1 MTDLKT
7 FLILT
12 TLSASFGI
20 GASDFLTDLYGKL
33 FGEQLAKPFGCS
45 FCMAFWGGVSYSL
58 YLGNGFIDSF
68 MIGCASSVMS
78 AFISKYLNV

>member
-1 MTDLKT
+1 MMDLKT

-20 GASDFLTDLYGKL
+20 GASDFLTNVYGQL
-33 FGEQLAKPFGCS
+33 FREQLPKPFGCS
-45 FCMAFWGGVSYSL
+45 FCMAFWGGLSYSL

-78 AFISKYLNV
+78 AFISKSLNV

>member
-1 MTDLKT
+1 MDLKT

-20 GASDFLTDLYGKL
+20 GASDFLTDIYGKL
-33 FGEQLAKPFGCS
+33 FGKQLAKPFGCS
-45 FCMAFWGGVSYSL
+45 FCMAFWGGLTYSL
-58 YLGNGFIDSF
+58 YLGNGIIDSF
-68 MIGCASSVMS
+68 MIGCASSVLS

>member
-1 MTDLKT
+1 MIDLKN
-7 FLILT
+7 LAIIT

-20 GASDFLTDLYGKL
+20 AISDFLTDIYGKL
-33 FGEQLAKPFGCS
+33 YAKQLPKPFGCS
-45 FCMAFWGGVSYSL
+45 FCMAFWGGLSYSL
-58 YLGNGFIDSF
+58 YSSNGFVDSF

>member
-1 MTDLKT
+1 MDLKT

-20 GASDFLTDLYGKL
+20 AASDFLTNIYGKL
-33 FGEQLAKPFGCS
+33 FGEQLAKPLGCS
-45 FCMAFWGGVSYSL
+45 FCMAFWGGLSYSL
-58 YLGNGFIDSF
+58 YLSNGFIDSF

>member
-1 MTDLKT
+1 MMDLKT
-7 FLILT
+7 LAILT

-20 GASDFLTDLYGKL
+20 GASDFLTNVYGKL
-33 FGEQLAKPFGCS
+33 FGEQLPKPFGCS
-45 FCMAFWGGVSYSL
+45 FCMAFWGGLSYSL
-58 YLGNGFIDSF
+58 YLGNGFVDSF

>member
-7 FLILT
+7 LAIIT
-12 TLSASFGI
+12 TLSSSFGI
-20 GASDFLTDLYGKL
+20 GASDFLTNIYGQL

-45 FCMAFWGGVSYSL
+45 FCMAFWGGLSYSL

>member
-7 FLILT
+7 LAILT

-20 GASDFLTDLYGKL
+20 GASDFLTNVYGQL

-45 FCMAFWGGVSYSL
+45 FCMAFWGGVIYSL
-58 YLGNGFIDSF
+58 YLGNGIVDSF

-78 AFISKYLNV
+78 AFISKFLNV

>member
-7 FLILT
+7 LAILT

-33 FGEQLAKPFGCS
+33 YAKQLPKPLGCS
-45 FCMAFWGGVSYSL
+45 FCMAFWGGLSYSL
-58 YLGNGFIDSF
+58 YLGNGIIDSF

-78 AFISKYLNV
+78 AFISKSLNV

>member
-1 MTDLKT
+1 MDLKT

-20 GASDFLTDLYGKL
+20 AASDFLTDLYGKL

-45 FCMAFWGGVSYSL
+45 FCMAFWGGLTYSL
-58 YLGNGFIDSF
+58 YSSNGFVDSF

-78 AFISKYLNV
+78 AFMYKFMNV

>member
-1 MTDLKT
+1 MMDLKT

-20 GASDFLTDLYGKL
+20 AASDFLTNVYGKL
-33 FGEQLAKPFGCS
+33 FGEQLPKPFGCS
-45 FCMAFWGGVSYSL
+45 FCMAFWGGVIYSL
-58 YLGNGFIDSF
+58 YLGNGFVDSF

-78 AFISKYLNV
+78 AFMYKFMNV

>member
-20 GASDFLTDLYGKL
+20 GASDFLTNIYGKL

-45 FCMAFWGGVSYSL
+45 FCMAFWGGLSYSL
-58 YLGNGFIDSF
+58 YSGNRIVDSF

-78 AFISKYLNV
+78 AFISKFLNV

>member
-20 GASDFLTDLYGKL
+20 GASDFLTNVYGKL

-45 FCMAFWGGVSYSL
+45 FCMAFWGGLSYSL
-58 YLGNGFIDSF
+58 YLGNGIIDSF

-78 AFISKYLNV
+78 AFISKSLNV

>member
-1 MTDLKT
+1 MTDLKS
-7 FLILT
+7 LAILT

-20 GASDFLTDLYGKL
+20 GASDFLTNIYGQL

-45 FCMAFWGGVSYSL
+45 FCMAFWGGVIYSL
-58 YLGNGFIDSF
+58 YLGNGIVDSF

-78 AFISKYLNV
+78 AFISKFLNV

>member
-1 MTDLKT
+1 MTDLKS
-7 FLILT
+7 LAILT

-20 GASDFLTDLYGKL
+20 GASDFLTNVYGQL

-58 YLGNGFIDSF
+58 YLGNGIIDSF

-78 AFISKYLNV
+78 AFISKFLNV

>member
-7 FLILT
+7 LAILT

-20 GASDFLTDLYGKL
+20 GASDFLTNIYGKTYAK
-33 FGEQLAKPFGCS
+33 QLAKPLGCS
-45 FCMAFWGGVSYSL
+45 FCMAFWGGLTYSL
-58 YLGNGFIDSF
+58 YLGNGFVDSF

>member
-1 MTDLKT
+1 MMDLKT

-33 FGEQLAKPFGCS
+33 YAKQLPRPFGCS
-45 FCMAFWGGVSYSL
+45 FCMAFWGGLSYSL
-58 YLGNGFIDSF
+58 YLGNGFVDSF

-78 AFISKYLNV
+78 AFISKFLNV

>member
-1 MTDLKT
+1 MDLKT

-20 GASDFLTDLYGKL
+20 AASDFLTDIYGKTYAK
-33 FGEQLAKPFGCS
+33 QLPKPLGCS
-45 FCMAFWGGVSYSL
+45 FCMAFWGGLTYSL
-58 YLGNGFIDSF
+58 YLGNGFVDSL

>member
-1 MTDLKT
+1 MDLKT
-7 FLILT
+7 LAILT

-20 GASDFLTDLYGKL
+20 AASDFLTDIYGKTYAK
-33 FGEQLAKPFGCS
+33 QLPKPFGCS
-45 FCMAFWGGVSYSL
+45 FCMAFWGGLSYSL
-58 YLGNGFIDSF
+58 YLSNGFVDSF

>member
-20 GASDFLTDLYGKL
+20 AASDFLTNVYGKL
-33 FGEQLAKPFGCS
+33 FGEQLPKPFGCS
-45 FCMAFWGGVSYSL
+45 FCMAFWGGLSYSL
-58 YLGNGFIDSF
+58 YSSNEFVDSF

-78 AFISKYLNV
+78 AFISKFLNV